1 METLLAQVTDAQDT
15 AQAPTPVTAV
25 PLPRSDPPGWPRRL
39 LGGAIGAVVSV
50 AIVLTLGVVALSP
63 LGAQAAEVGV
73 VAAFTCVVVSAAL
86 YGLLGRSLMPAGGP
100 TSATALIV
108 ATLVARIVAAAPAG
122 SADATL
128 NQVVVALAASVALMG
143 LLQLLMAAF
152 HLGRLA
158 RVVPQPVLAGFMN
171 GIALLIL
178 LSQLPALLAMTPA
191 QWHSQGWQAFSAASA
206 GALLLGL
213 STAALVWLL
222 AWRAPRLP
230 GALLALL
237 AGVAVYHGVEA
248 LAPGTALGPTLGSV
262 RATPMLPGLLNL
274 FNGRELALATLLQHG
289 PAILLTAALLAII
302 GTLESMLN
310 LRATDQGH
318 GTRHDEQRELWAI
331 GLGNLVG
338 GCLGAL
344 PMSQV
349 RARAAAVLQAGGRGR
364 AAALGAVAAS
374 ALMITLGAGWIAELP
389 QAVLAGVMVTIG
401 VSLVDRWSAPLW
413 GRLRQGPQRRLVRN
427 SLVIMAFVCLLT
439 VWRGPAVGVAVGLVL
454 STVAFVHG
462 MNRSLVRSRR
472 DGVSAPS
479 RRVYPMALALALQSA
494 RRRIQVLEL
503 EGALFFGT
511 AERLTDEAEQLDA
524 NCRFLVLDLRRVNAI
539 DDSATMVLSQLQARL
554 ARQGTMLLLAGV
566 GRASAQREQLQ
577 AFLGQ
582 DEAGDGTTWF
592 FDADY
597 AVEYA
602 ELQLLAEHRACGDV
616 QAGALD
622 NTIPLSQ
629 SSLLH
634 NLTPVQQSQVASLL
648 QTRRLVAGER
658 LFNAGDPADGLYL
671 LTQGSVS
678 VHSPTGQRYVSFSA
692 ATMFGELAML
702 DGHGRSANA
711 VADSDSVVHL
721 LSCAALAALAETDP
735 ALCAL
740 LYRNIAIHLA
750 GRLRVASVA
759 WSGAAA

>member
-1 METLLAQVTDAQDT
+1 MTWHKPDTSQALHWHGDAIGPATLAQDT
-15 AQAPTPVTAV
+15 AHAPTSVTAV
-25 PLPRSDPPGWPRRL
+25 PIPRSDPPGWPRRL

-63 LGAQAAEVGV
+63 LGAQAAEIGV
-73 VAAFTCVVVSAAL
+73 AAAFTCVVVSAAL
-86 YGLLGRSLMPAGGP
+86 YGLLSRSLIPAGGP

-191 QWHSQGWQAFSAASA
+191 QWHSQGWQAFNAASA

-237 AGVAVYHGVEA
+237 AGVAVYHGAQA

-374 ALMITLGAGWIAELP
+374 ALMITLGASWIAELP
-389 QAVLAGVMVTIG
+389 QAVPG
-401 VSLVDRWSAPLW
+401 
-413 GRLRQGPQRRLVRN
+413 
-427 SLVIMAFVCLLT
+427 
-439 VWRGPAVGVAVGLVL
+439 
-454 STVAFVHG
+454 
-462 MNRSLVRSRR
+462 RR
-472 DGVSAPS
+472 DGDH
-479 RRVYPMALALALQSA
+479 RRVAGRPLVGGAVGPTAPGAAAAPGAQQPGHHGLCVPADGVA
-494 RRRIQVLEL
+494 RPCGRRGGGP
-503 EGALFFGT
+503 GAVHSG
-511 AERLTDEAEQLDA
+511 
-524 NCRFLVLDLRRVNAI
+524 LR
-539 DDSATMVLSQLQARL
+539 ARH
-554 ARQGTMLLLAGV
+554 
-566 GRASAQREQLQ
+566 E
-577 AFLGQ
+577 
-582 DEAGDGTTWF
+582 
-592 FDADY
+592 
-597 AVEYA
+597 
-602 ELQLLAEHRACGDV
+602 
-616 QAGALD
+616 
-622 NTIPLSQ
+622 P
-629 SSLLH
+629 
-634 NLTPVQQSQVASLL
+634 
-648 QTRRLVAGER
+648 VAGEIAPR
-658 LFNAGDPADGLYL
+658 RRVG
-671 LTQGSVS
+671 
-678 VHSPTGQRYVSFSA
+678 
-692 ATMFGELAML
+692 
-702 DGHGRSANA
+702 A
-711 VADSDSVVHL
+711 VAARLPDG
-721 LSCAALAALAETDP
+721 
-735 ALCAL
+735 
-740 LYRNIAIHLA
+740 A
-750 GRLRVASVA
+750 GT
-759 WSGAAA
+759 GAAVGASSNPDTGA